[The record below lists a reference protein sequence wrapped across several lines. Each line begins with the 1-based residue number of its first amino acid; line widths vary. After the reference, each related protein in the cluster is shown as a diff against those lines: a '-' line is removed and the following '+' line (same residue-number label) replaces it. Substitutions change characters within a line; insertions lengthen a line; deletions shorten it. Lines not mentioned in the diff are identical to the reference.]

1 MCLHV
6 GIDRI
11 DKTHKELKMISFT
24 AADVGCFPANL
35 AVPHAAREALDIT
48 DYFLRPNLAG

>member
-1 MCLHV
+1 
-6 GIDRI
+6 
-11 DKTHKELKMISFT
+11 MISFT

-48 DYFLRPNLAG
+48 DYFLRPNLAR